1 MSPATTNAREP
12 RILVEDLPA
21 EHLDELDYLWERRA
35 RTTRSYEQFGSHLAD
50 LDRRL
55 EANAEGLEIA
65 PRVSLPLLEEALG
78 GKETARAAAATWVLL
93 RIGGEPAT
101 AAVLGALEA
110 GKPPAREGVRQGLVR
125 GPAAPLLERLKPL
138 AAAVDAAIAVA
149 AAEALAAHGTPAAA
163 ASLGVWLA
171 DPDETVRMAACR
183 VAAWSGAGAERL
195 EPLARGDAD
204 AGVRLAAFEAGMWL
218 KVPWV
223 MALGRERAKAKDASN
238 AGQLALFCA
247 IAEKADAPLVAA
259 LGAEV
264 SLGPARFGM
273 LAACGNVASIEA
285 CLAGMSAKDAPEAEA
300 AGAAFERLTGFG
312 MGAASRVTLPPP
324 EDAGPDASEFA
335 EDAFVTDPAL
345 AKQQWE
351 SRKKEFA
358 EGRRWCRGLEADG
371 ANAADSLDLGSRY
384 ETLLRARFKGA
395 WGGSRRELLL
405 LPR

>member
-1 MSPATTNAREP
+1 MTNAREP

-35 RTTRSYEQFGSHLAD
+35 RTTRSYEQFRSHLAGLD
-50 LDRRL
+50 LRL

-78 GKETARAAAATWVLL
+78 GKETTRIAAATWLLL
-93 RIGGEPAT
+93 RIGGEQAT
-101 AAVLGALEA
+101 AAILGALEA
-110 GKPPAREGVRQGLVR
+110 GPPPAREGVRQALVR
-125 GPAAPLLERLKPL
+125 GPAAPLIARLKPL
-138 AAAVDAAIAVA
+138 ASAVDAAIAVA
-149 AAEALAAHGTPAAA
+149 AAEALAAHGTPSSA

-171 DPDETVRMAACR
+171 DPDEAVRSAACR
-183 VAAWSGAGAERL
+183 VAAWSGTGAEQL
-195 EPLARGDAD
+195 EQPARGDSEA
-204 AGVRLAAFEAGMWL
+204 AVRLAAFEAGIWL
-218 KVPWV
+218 RAPWV
-223 MALGRERAKAKDASN
+223 VGLGRERARAKDAAN

-259 LGAEV
+259 LGAD
-264 SLGPARFGM
+264 SGLGPARFGM

-285 CLAGMSAKDAPEAEA
+285 CLAGMSAKDAPDAEA

-312 MGAASRVTLPPP
+312 MGAAQRVSLPPP
-324 EDAGPDASEFA
+324 VDAGEDASEFA
-335 EDAFVTDPAL
+335 DDAFVSDPAL
-345 AKQQWE
+345 AKRQWE
-351 SRKKEFA
+351 EGKKEFA

-405 LPR
+405 LPK